1 MPAFD
6 VSSASVSSL
15 VLAVLIFQAIPG
27 PGTFAILRATAN
39 HGLKAGFACV
49 AGTILGGLV
58 CMLAAVSGLE
68 AVFRGQ
74 PEAVHALRCGG
85 ALYLAWMGWRL
96 FDQRRRAAAP
106 AESPVAPPLWHHLRQ
121 ALAVSLTNPKVL
133 LFYFALLPLF
143 VRPPVTP
150 MSLATVALCVCGV
163 SLAWQGGLVLAGNA
177 VARSLGALPSAQRIA
192 RQLAGLLFIGFA
204 VKLLVA

>member
-1 MPAFD
+1 MPSVD
-6 VSSASVSSL
+6 PSASL
-15 VLAVLIFQAIPG
+15 VLAVLVFQAIPG

-49 AGTILGGLV
+49 AGTLLGGLV

-74 PEAVHALRCGG
+74 PEAVHALRCAG

-96 FDQRRRAAAP
+96 FDQRRRADAGTEP
-106 AESPVAPPLWHHLRQ
+106 TNAPPLSRHLRQ

-150 MSLATVALCVCGV
+150 MSLATVVLCVTGV
-163 SLAWQGGLVLAGNA
+163 SFAWQGGLVLAGNA
-177 VARSLGALPSAQRIA
+177 VARSLVALPSAARIA
-192 RQLAGLLFIGFA
+192 RQLAGLLFMAFA
-204 VKLLVA
+204 AKLLIA

>member
-1 MPAFD
+1 MSTFD
-6 VSSASVSSL
+6 PSDRPVP
-15 VLAVLIFQAIPG
+15 AVLVFQAIPG
-27 PGTFAILRATAN
+27 PGTFTILRVTAN

-49 AGTILGGLV
+49 AGTLLGGLV
-58 CMLAAVSGLE
+58 CMLAAMSGLE

-74 PEAVHALRCGG
+74 PDAVQALRCAG

-96 FDQRRRAAAP
+96 FDQRRRTGAP
-106 AESPVAPPLWHHLRQ
+106 DVPAVAPPLWRHLRQ

-143 VRPPVTP
+143 VRPPVTA
-150 MSLATVALCVCGV
+150 MSLASVALCVCGV
-163 SLAWQGGLVLAGNA
+163 SFAWQGGLVLLGNT
-177 VARSLGALPSAQRIA
+177 VARTLGALPSARKIA
-192 RQLAGLLFIGFA
+192 KQLAGLLFIGFA